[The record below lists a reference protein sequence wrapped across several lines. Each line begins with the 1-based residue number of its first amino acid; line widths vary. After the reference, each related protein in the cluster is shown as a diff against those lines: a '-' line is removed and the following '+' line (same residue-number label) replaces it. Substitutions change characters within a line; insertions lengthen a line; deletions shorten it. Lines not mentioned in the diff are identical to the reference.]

1 MIFSYQLEHVLF
13 YYGEQL
19 ALSLDKLEIESGK
32 TVALIGENGSGKS
45 TLLAI
50 LAFLELASQ
59 GKLLFYNALLNKKKL
74 ISYRRRVGF
83 LAQKPFMLQG
93 TVLDNINLA
102 LKIQAKK
109 QPVDKIMYL
118 LEQLNIAHCAYQSA
132 KQLSGGELQ
141 KAALARIL
149 ILEPEVLLLDE
160 PFSYLDEDSSKILTD
175 FIADYAKTT
184 GNTLIF
190 STHDRLQGL
199 ALADQVVALANG
211 KQVDTPL
218 INLFKG
224 AVREHV
230 FYSGSLQ
237 IILTDAESKGS
248 HISICPQDIVL
259 SADAI
264 VSSMRNHFQGRVV
277 MIAEEHGCIR
287 VNVDTGVIFQVLIT
301 YQALKELQLQLGA
314 QVWVNFKSNSVLVF

>member
-1 MIFSYQLEHVLF
+1 MNFSYQLRQVVF
-13 YYGEQL
+13 YYGKQL
-19 ALSLDKLEIESGK
+19 ALSLDKLDIESGK

-50 LAFLELASQ
+50 LAFLELAPQ
-59 GKLLFYNALLNKKKL
+59 GRLLFCNELLNNKKL
-74 ISYRRRVGF
+74 VSYRRRVGF

-93 TVLDNINLA
+93 TVLDNIQLA

-109 QPVDKIMYL
+109 QPVDKIMRL
-118 LEQLNIAHCAYQSA
+118 LEQFNIAHCAGQSA

-175 FIADYAKTT
+175 FMDDYVKTT
-184 GNTLIF
+184 GKTLLF
-190 STHDRLQGL
+190 STHNRLQGL
-199 ALADQVVALANG
+199 ALADQVIALAKG
-211 KQVDTPL
+211 KLVDTPL
-218 INLFKG
+218 INLFHG
-224 AVREHV
+224 TVREHI
-230 FYSGSLQ
+230 FYSGVLQ
-237 IILTDAESKGS
+237 IILTGAASQGS
-248 HISICPQDIVL
+248 HVSISPQDIVL
-259 SADAI
+259 SVDAI
-264 VSSMRNHFQGRVV
+264 ISSMRNHFRGRVI

-301 YQALKELQLQLGA
+301 YQALTELQLQLGT

>member
-1 MIFSYQLEHVLF
+1 MNFSYQLEHIVF

-19 ALSLDKLEIESGK
+19 ALSLDKLDIKSGK

-50 LAFLELASQ
+50 LAFLELAHQ
-59 GKLLFYNALLNKKKL
+59 GTLLFYDERLNKKKL
-74 ISYRRRVGF
+74 VSYRRRVGF

-93 TVLDNINLA
+93 TVLDNIHLA
-102 LKIQAKK
+102 LKIHAKK
-109 QPVDKIMYL
+109 QPIDKIMHL
-118 LEQLNIAHCAYQSA
+118 LERLNIAHCAQQPA

-149 ILEPEVLLLDE
+149 MLEPEVLLLDE
-160 PFSYLDEDSSKILTD
+160 PFSYLDEDSRKIVTD
-175 FIADYAKTT
+175 FISDYAKTT
-184 GNTLIF
+184 GRTLIF
-190 STHDRLQGL
+190 STHERLHGL
-199 ALADQVVALANG
+199 ALADQVIALAQG
-211 KQVDTPL
+211 QQVDTPL

-224 AVREHV
+224 TVREHI

-237 IILTDAESKGS
+237 IILTDAVSKGS

-259 SADAI
+259 SVDALL
-264 VSSMRNHFQGRVV
+264 SSMRNHFRGRIV
-277 MIAEEHGCIR
+277 MIAEEHGSIR

-301 YQALKELQLQLGA
+301 YQAFKELQLQLGT